1 MEAGILFHSILIGL
15 TLVVSS
21 DRFFRTLL
29 IVIVFHQ
36 FFEGLALGARIALL
50 PGKIF
55 PSKFLMCIA
64 FTLITPIGMAIG
76 LGVLNSFNGNN
87 PSTVL
92 TFGVLDAVSAGI
104 LIWVGL
110 VDMWARDW
118 VIEGGELVS
127 SNVIKTLVAGTS
139 LVLGVILMSILGK
152 WA

>member
-1 MEAGILFHSILIGL
+1 
-15 TLVVSS
+15 
-21 DRFFRTLL
+21 
-29 IVIVFHQ
+29 
-36 FFEGLALGARIALL
+36 
-50 PGKIF
+50 
-55 PSKFLMCIA
+55 MCIA